1 MGDKSLSIFLI
12 VLFGIS
18 SIVILMLTW
27 LRAMP
32 ESERILNTFIGSVGL
47 SVALIRALLLKFPN
61 VRTDSK
67 HPVTGAEVKGK
78 P

>member
-18 SIVILMLTW
+18 GIVILMLTW

-67 HPVTGAEVKGK
+67 HPVTEDEVKGK